1 MLILPNRK
9 VLRRRDGF
17 DPSSRRIIHQTPL
30 QGRSTIAASII
41 SIFHKA
47 GSRLADIQS
56 FSFS

>member
-17 DPSSRRIIHQTPL
+17 DLNLRCIIHRTPL
-30 QGRSTIAASII
+30 QGRSPIAANII

-47 GSRLADIQS
+47 GSGLADIQS